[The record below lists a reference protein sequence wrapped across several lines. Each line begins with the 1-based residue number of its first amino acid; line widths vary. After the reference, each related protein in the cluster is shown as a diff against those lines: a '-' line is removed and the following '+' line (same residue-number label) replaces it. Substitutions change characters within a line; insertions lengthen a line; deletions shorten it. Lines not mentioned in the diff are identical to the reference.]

1 MRILRQSTSVDVPV
15 GPFVDQTDGF
25 TAETALTITQPDV
38 RLKKNGGNW
47 AQKAAAQ
54 TLSHEENG
62 NYEVTLDTT
71 DTDTLGQLRLHIAE
85 SGALPVWDDFT
96 IVPAAV
102 YDALVSGSGTGLRA
116 DVISLAGSA
125 ISQASGLINANVTQM
140 SGDSVAADNIES
152 EFDGTGFAGYVRRAT
167 AQAGAAG
174 SITLDASA
182 VATDNTYNGMSV
194 KIVAGTG
201 VGQSRVITAYV
212 GSTRVATVV
221 PNWVT
226 NPSTDSVFVLNPAQ
240 ADVEAWL
247 RAAPAALVSGL
258 VDASADVT
266 RWRGTQPNVLS
277 GSRVDS
283 FTGAM
288 GTDVVTATAIAADA
302 IGSSELAA
310 SAATEIA
317 TAILAAQVE
326 AQGTYTLQQAI
337 SIILAALAGVT
348 SSGGATIATPNGVAT
363 RIAATINGSN
373 ERTAM
378 TLTPSA

>member
-15 GPFVDQTDGF
+15 GPFLDATDGV

-38 RLKKNGGNW
+38 RLKKNGGAW

-62 NYEVTLDTT
+62 NYEVTLDAT
-71 DTDTLGQLRLHIAE
+71 DTDTLGQLRLHVAE
-85 SGALPVWDDFT
+85 AGALPVWDDFT
-96 IVPAAV
+96 VVPAAV
-102 YDALVSGSGTGLRA
+102 YDALLAGSGTGLRA

-125 ISQASGLINANVTQM
+125 ISQAGGLINANATQV
-140 SGDSVAADNIES
+140 SGDATAADNLES
-152 EFDGTGFAGYVRRAT
+152 EFDGTGFAAYVRRAT

-174 SITLDASA
+174 TITLDTGAST
-182 VATDNTYNGMSV
+182 TDNLYNGMSV

-201 VGQSRVITAYV
+201 IGQARVVTAYV

-247 RAAPAALVSGL
+247 RAAPAVLVAGL
-258 VDASADVT
+258 VDASADLT
-266 RWRGTQPNVLS
+266 RWRGTQPNTLTS
-277 GSRVDS
+277 GRVES
-283 FTGAM
+283 LVGAM
-288 GTDVVTATAIAADA
+288 AADTITNTAIAVDA
-302 IGSSELAA
+302 IGSSGLAA
-310 SAATEIA
+310 GAATESAGAVRA
-317 TAILAAQVE
+317 TQVE
-326 AQGTYTLQQAI
+326 AQGTYTLQQAF
-337 SIILAALAGVT
+337 SIILSVLAGVT
-348 SSGGATIATPNGVAT
+348 SNSGATISTPNGVAT
-363 RIAATINGSN
+363 RVAATINGSN